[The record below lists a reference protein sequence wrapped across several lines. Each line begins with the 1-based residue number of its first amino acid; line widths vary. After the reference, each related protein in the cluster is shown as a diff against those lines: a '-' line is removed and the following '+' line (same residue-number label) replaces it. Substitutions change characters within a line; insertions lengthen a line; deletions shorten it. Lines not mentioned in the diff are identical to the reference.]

1 MDLIETIK
9 KLADLMIISGF
20 LWAGG
25 RITHGLGSMK
35 TLAKKTWQKAL
46 TETLTGV
53 VAFLGIGAVIVLF
66 SGGV

>member
-1 MDLIETIK
+1 MDIVETLK
-9 KLADLMIISGF
+9 QLADLMIISGF

-25 RITHGLGSMK
+25 RITHGLSSMK
-35 TLAKKTWQKAL
+35 ELAKKTWQKAL

-66 SGGV
+66 GGGS